1 MSIMFQT
8 ILRQAEGKNATGISV
23 PTDIVTALNGGKRP
37 KVVITINQSYTYRTT
52 IAPYGEVFLL
62 PVSSEHRQG
71 AGIKAGDSIEVTLAL
86 DIEPRIVEVPDDL
99 AEVLAQAGVQAKFD
113 ASSTSVRK
121 EFVRQVT
128 EAKTAETRERRI
140 ANIVSKLHGE

>member
-1 MSIMFQT
+1 MSITFQT

-23 PTDIVTALNGGKRP
+23 PTDVVTALNGGKRP

-52 IAPYGEVFLL
+52 IAPYGVVFLL

-71 AGIKAGDSIEVTLAL
+71 AGIKAGDTLEVTLAL
-86 DIEPRIVEVPDDL
+86 DVEPRLVEVPQDL
-99 AEVLAQAGVQAKFD
+99 ADVLAREGIQAKFD

-121 EFVRQVT
+121 EFVRQVND
-128 EAKTAETRERRI
+128 AKTAETRERRI
-140 ANIVSKLHGE
+140 ANIVSKLKGE